1 MQPTT
6 KDLEEKEEL
15 LIEVMHQLYR
25 DVRDGEGQA
34 IYEMI
39 ERLPDYVLKGYKRGR
54 APWKT
59 QMELKKAMFYGV

>member
-1 MQPTT
+1 MQPTI

-15 LIEVMHQLYR
+15 LIEVMNQLYR

-39 ERLPDYVLKGYKRGR
+39 ERLPDYVLKGYLNEAEHHEKLR
-54 APWKT
+54 WN
-59 QMELKKAMFYGV
+59 

>member
-1 MQPTT
+1 MQLTT

-39 ERLPDYVLKGYKRGR
+39 ERLPDYVLKGYLNEAEHHEKLR
-54 APWKT
+54 WN
-59 QMELKKAMFYGV
+59 

>member
-39 ERLPDYVLKGYKRGR
+39 ERLPNYILEGYLNEAEHYEKLR
-54 APWKT
+54 WN
-59 QMELKKAMFYGV
+59 

>member
-39 ERLPDYVLKGYKRGR
+39 ERLPDYVLKGYLNEAEHHEKLR
-54 APWKT
+54 WN
-59 QMELKKAMFYGV
+59 

>member
-39 ERLPDYVLKGYKRGR
+39 ERLPDYVLKGY
-54 APWKT
+54 
-59 QMELKKAMFYGV
+59 LN

>member
-39 ERLPDYVLKGYKRGR
+39 ERLPDYVLKGYLSEAEHHEKLR
-54 APWKT
+54 WN
-59 QMELKKAMFYGV
+59 